1 MPHLLL
7 EAIKNKNKK
16 EIIIEKGQKAR
27 ICIVAPSKV
36 AYFDGLDLLGV
47 NTPPAK
53 PAGTQPQRMAI
64 LDLLGG
70 GDYTALERAGTGLAQ
85 TSTLNGQKCD

>member
-53 PAGTQPQRMAI
+53 PAGTRPQRVTI
-64 LDLLGG
+64 G
-70 GDYTALERAGTGLAQ
+70 ERVIEGARVIKLYH
-85 TSTLNGQKCD
+85 

>member
-7 EAIKNKNKK
+7 EAIKNKNRK

-36 AYFDGLDLLGV
+36 EYFDV
-47 NTPPAK
+47 
-53 PAGTQPQRMAI
+53 

-70 GDYTALERAGTGLAQ
+70 
-85 TSTLNGQKCD
+85 